1 MKAAA
6 SSSASQIPP
15 LSASNKRNGLGGS
28 SVSLHRQQPIQHPVV
43 GPRSSTG
50 SSSGDY
56 GGTTTSTATATTT
69 SSSSHHHH
77 HLQHH
82 PSSAQST
89 SSNSHHQSHNNH
101 LPLHYHYGANGSASN
116 GTTTTTMLLK
126 PALTKTDSID
136 IFDCTWCVACDFL
149 WNVCVLDFFTFFPD
163 YTLALFFFLLFPA
176 VVQSSLSIERVV
188 FISSKSVYLYVFPL
202 LLPEYSWE
210 RIIDIIC
217 PKWLLLLHECF
228 FSIF

>member
-6 SSSASQIPP
+6 SSSASQLPP

-28 SVSLHRQQPIQHPVV
+28 SVSLHRQQPLQHPVV

-82 PSSAQST
+82 PSSAKST

-101 LPLHYHYGANGSASN
+101 LLLHHHYGANGSASN

-126 PALTKTDSID
+126 PTLTKTDSID
-136 IFDCTWCVACDFL
+136 IFDCTWCVACDFFL
-149 WNVCVLDFFTFFPD
+149 WNVCVLDFFTFFPI
-163 YTLALFFFLLFPA
+163 APQHFSFFFF
-176 VVQSSLSIERVV
+176 
-188 FISSKSVYLYVFPL
+188 FPL
-202 LLPEYSWE
+202 LFRAHFPSRE
-210 RIIDIIC
+210 
-217 PKWLLLLHECF
+217 
-228 FSIF
+228 